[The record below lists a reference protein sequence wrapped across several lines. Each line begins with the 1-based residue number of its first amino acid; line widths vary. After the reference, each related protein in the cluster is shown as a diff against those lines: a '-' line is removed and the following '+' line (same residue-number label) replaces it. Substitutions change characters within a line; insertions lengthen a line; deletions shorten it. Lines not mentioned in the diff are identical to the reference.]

1 MHLLLNGR
9 GFKTSEIGSRNE
21 LAVQAGV
28 QGCVLT
34 LDDRARGTGEAGALT
49 GRAKSH
55 ARTVLLLIG
64 SELVMFKPKTLS
76 TLREFGNAYDTA
88 PPLRK
93 LRPVDGLNFIQRV
106 LSLVEQFC
114 F

>member
-64 SELVMFKPKTLS
+64 SELVIFKPKTLS
-76 TLREFGNAYDTA
+76 TLREFRNAYDTA

-93 LRPVDGLNFIQRV
+93 FRPVDDVNFIQRV
-106 LSLVEQFC
+106 LSQVEQFC